1 MKYVIEFFGFF
12 FLIGLI
18 QFGLTSLFGVWPTD
32 RAILLLAS
40 FAAGAAG
47 SHTVTYYFKN
57 RKKS

>member
-18 QFGLTSLFGVWPTD
+18 QFGLTSLFGVWPID
-32 RAILLLAS
+32 RAILCTA

-47 SHTVTYYFKN
+47 THTVTYYFKN